1 MGTWEYRLVKR
12 VYYNELLEL
21 NESIIEIE
29 EVYYDDE
36 DNIVAYGDA
45 SIPFGETI
53 EEVRKRLDYMQK
65 ALDKP
70 VINFNKE
77 ELDERCIDFKSK

>member
-29 EVYYDDE
+29 EVYYDNE
-36 DNIVAYGDA
+36 GNIVAYGDA

-53 EEVRKRLDYMQK
+53 EEVRKRLNYMQK

-77 ELDERCIDFKSK
+77 ELNERCIDFKSK